1 MAEYG
6 VVLSEAAIRK
16 QAASAPGKSP
26 VKSGRKV
33 LPAKFDKA
41 LVDLCVEMREMR
53 LPIIKFMII
62 GKLEPDGA
70 PLRKPETPACCQALR
85 AGRSRAPSTRRG

>member
-1 MAEYG
+1 M
-6 VVLSEAAIRK
+6 LSEAAIRK

-33 LPAKFDKA
+33 LPAKFDEK

-53 LPIIKFMII
+53 MTSSC
-62 GKLEPDGA
+62 GSCKL
-70 PLRKPETPACCQALR
+70 RR
-85 AGRSRAPSTRRG
+85 RRSC